1 MPVLALWH
9 AAKQKGLE
17 CALIE
22 SAKCGCSIT
31 RSSGILVE
39 DKEVRTA
46 RYAAVLWGMM
56 S

>member
-9 AAKQKGLE
+9 AAKEEDCE